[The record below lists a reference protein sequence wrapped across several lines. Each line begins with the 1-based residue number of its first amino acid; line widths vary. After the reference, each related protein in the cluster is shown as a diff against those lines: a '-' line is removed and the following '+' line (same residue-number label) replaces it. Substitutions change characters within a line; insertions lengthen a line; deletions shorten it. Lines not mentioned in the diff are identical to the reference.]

1 MESASVRPRLAQTIR
16 SKASCGGADP
26 CVCTIDDPA
35 QFLMA
40 LPQAAAIVAYH
51 DDGLSVIAGNTRFNR
66 ALEQGRVSP
75 ADILPNSAWAERI
88 REFIASGK
96 DNAFFETRREGKL
109 GPEYHMCTIGRLHS
123 QDPAQNLLLFTAT
136 DHTNE
141 RAIEKNLRRELL
153 ADGLTALPNRTGF
166 GEEIDDR
173 LRNGVWPDT
182 AQFGIIAIDPSS
194 PFSGGAILGDRLRM
208 TGLAGDDGVFIRSMA
223 TRGAMGGLARASLEA
238 VDVLDAAGFDI
249 VLIETVGVGQDEVDV
264 VQAAHTVV
272 VISAPGLGDEIQ
284 AIKAG
289 ILEIAD
295 IHVVSKC
302 DRSDANATITDLK
315 GMLTLGVR
323 AMEMHE
329 GGWRVPVV
337 PTSAEA
343 GEGIDGLLAAIDDH
357 GKHLADT
364 VGLEERRRQILEMRV
379 LKTAEDIIRKD
390 FKGKRDKLSGLM
402 KSLQDRTMDPH
413 EAALKLLDRIKKD

>member
-1 MESASVRPRLAQTIR
+1 MSAPKKKKTIQKTAEKTGLGMDLLDGVRKGNVRAIARMISLAEAAKPESRPALAEIFR
-16 SKASCGGADP
+16 N
-26 CVCTIDDPA
+26 
-35 QFLMA
+35 
-40 LPQAAAIVAYH
+40 
-51 DDGLSVIAGNTRFNR
+51 AGNAHVIGITGVPGSGKSTLVRGL
-66 ALEQGRVSP
+66 AK
-75 ADILPNSAWAERI
+75 AI
-88 REFIASGK
+88 RASG
-96 DNAFFETRREGKL
+96 RR
-109 GPEYHMCTIGRLHS
+109 
-123 QDPAQNLLLFTAT
+123 
-136 DHTNE
+136 
-141 RAIEKNLRRELL
+141 
-153 ADGLTALPNRTGF
+153 
-166 GEEIDDR
+166 
-173 LRNGVWPDT
+173 V
-182 AQFGIIAIDPSS
+182 GIVAIDPSS
-194 PFSGGAILGDRLRM
+194 PFSGGAILGDRVRM
-208 TGLAGDDGVFIRSMA
+208 TELTGDDGVFIRSMA
-223 TRGAMGGLARASLEA
+223 TRGALGGLARSSLEA
-238 VDVLDAAGFDI
+238 VDVLDAAGFDLI
-249 VLIETVGVGQDEVDV
+249 LIETVGVGQDEVDV

-302 DRSDANATITDLK
+302 DRPDSNATIADLK

-402 KSLQDRTMDPH
+402 KSLQERTMDPH
-413 EAALKLLDRIKKD
+413 EAALKLLDKIKKD